1 MVWLRFF
8 YTMWLPLHHK
18 AYPLSQ
24 LPIEGVMPELISG
37 VRDCN
42 QLILKAAPGAGKS
55 TFFPLQ
61 LLQQQVV
68 SGKIIM
74 LEPRRLAARNI
85 ARYLAQQL
93 GETVG
98 QRVGYRVRG
107 ENKVSQATQL
117 EIVTEGIMTRM
128 IQSDPELNGV
138 DLIIFDEF
146 HERSIHADMGLALC
160 LEIQEALRDDLKLV
174 VMSATLDQ
182 QALARLMPQARYVQ
196 SQGRS
201 FPVEFRY
208 APLKANERFV
218 DAMARNIHSLM
229 NSESGSLLAFL
240 PGVSA
245 IQQLQQQ
252 LQSSSLLPSDVDICP
267 LYGQLS
273 FEQQQAAIHPAPTGR
288 RKVVLGTN
296 IAETSLT
303 IEGIRMVVDS
313 GLERIAKYDLKTGIT
328 KLEQVR
334 IAQSSAEQRAGR
346 AGRTEAGICLRL
358 YSEGQL
364 AQQPAV
370 PAAEILHSDLSSL
383 AMELAQWGCL
393 DAGELNWLDLPPN
406 SAMAQ
411 ARSLLS
417 SLGLVDDKHQL
428 TPMGQSAQK
437 LGLEPRIAAML
448 VQATQL
454 GHGRPNHWPT
464 TALAV
469 AALLEEPERNVVDFA
484 HSVLRFKARK
494 HTKQR
499 IVEARAQSLARK
511 LGLSFS
517 LAGVEEM
524 QVALVLALAFPD
536 RVAQSRSKQGGRYL
550 LANGHGAQLRD
561 DEPLAAS
568 DYLIAIDLMR
578 SHGDAAMIYS
588 AIDLDLHALQN
599 ALPEK
604 FIRQQ
609 IADWDDKRGKLV
621 AEERTQWGDLIVDS
635 REMAQP
641 SADKMSEALLNYVR
655 RQGLQCL
662 NWTDSAS
669 DLLARL
675 RCGCEWLPEQAWP
688 ALSDD
693 ALLNDLEQWLSPY
706 LVGVRSAK
714 ALSQVNLNEALLAY
728 LGWPLNQEIE
738 QWLPIDYV
746 LPTGSKKKIRYQ
758 VGHEPILSVRMQEVF
773 GEQSSPTVAQGRKTV
788 VLELLSPAQR
798 PLQLTSNLASFWS
811 GAYQEV
817 KKEMKGRYPKH
828 VWPDDPANHVATTK
842 TKRHFNQ

>member
-1 MVWLRFF
+1 M
-8 YTMWLPLHHK
+8 
-18 AYPLSQ
+18 SQ
-24 LPIEGVMPELISG
+24 LPIEGVMPELLSG
-37 VRDCN
+37 VRDCR

-61 LLQQQVV
+61 LLLENRV

-93 GETVG
+93 GENVG
-98 QRVGYRVRG
+98 QRVGYRVKG
-107 ENKVSQATQL
+107 ENKVSDNTQL

-128 IQSDPELNGV
+128 IQSDPELSGV

-160 LEIQEALRDDLKLV
+160 LEIQEALRDDLKLI
-174 VMSATLDQ
+174 VMSATLDH
-182 QALARLMPQARYVQ
+182 QALACLMPQARYVE

-201 FPVEFRY
+201 YPVAFRY
-208 APLKANERFV
+208 APLKVNERLV
-218 DAMARNIHSLM
+218 DGMAKHIHSLM
-229 NSESGSLLAFL
+229 AIESGSLLAFL
-240 PGVSA
+240 PGVAA
-245 IQQLQQQ
+245 IGHLQQQ
-252 LQSSSLLPSDVDICP
+252 LNQLPADVDVCP

-273 FEQQQAAIHPAPTGR
+273 FEQQQAAIQPAAKGR
-288 RKVVLGTN
+288 RKVVLATN

-313 GLERIAKYDLKTGIT
+313 GLERVAKYDLKTGIT

-364 AQQPAV
+364 AQQPTV

-393 DAGELNWLDLPPN
+393 DASELSWLDVPPN

-411 ARSLLS
+411 ARSLLL
-417 SLGLVDDKHQL
+417 SLGLMDEKHQL
-428 TPMGQSAQK
+428 TPMGLSAQK
-437 LGLEPRIAAML
+437 LGLEPRTAAML
-448 VQATQL
+448 VQAKQL
-454 GHGRPNHWPT
+454 DHGRPNQWPT

-469 AALLEEPERNVVDFA
+469 VALLEEPERNVVDFA
-484 HSVLRFKARK
+484 HSVQRFKAKK
-494 HTKQR
+494 HSKQR
-499 IVEARAQSLARK
+499 IVEARIQSLARK
-511 LGLSFS
+511 LGLAFA
-517 LAGVEEM
+517 LHDVDEM
-524 QVALVLALAFPD
+524 QVAPLLALAFPD

-561 DEPLAAS
+561 DDPLAAS

-578 SHGDAAMIYS
+578 SHGDAAMIYL
-588 AIDLDLHALQN
+588 AIDLDITRLLN

-604 FIRQQ
+604 FSQQ
-609 IADWDDKRGKLV
+609 QVVDWDEKRGKLV
-621 AEERTQWGDLIVDS
+621 AEERVQWANLIIES
-635 REMAQP
+635 RPMAEP
-641 SADKMSEALLNYVR
+641 SADKMSEALLNYIR

-662 NWTDSAS
+662 NWTESAS
-669 DLLARL
+669 ELIARL
-675 RCGCEWLPEQAWP
+675 RCGCEWLPEHDWP
-688 ALSDD
+688 ALGDE
-693 ALLNDLEQWLSPY
+693 ALLANLEQWLSPY
-706 LVGVRSAK
+706 LVGVRSVK

-728 LGWPLNQEIE
+728 LGWPLNQEID
-738 QWLPIDYV
+738 QWLPKYYL

-758 VGHEPILSVRMQEVF
+758 LGHEPVLSVRMQEVF
-773 GEQSSPTVAQGRKTV
+773 GEQTSPTVAQGRKTV